1 MIALHRNRI
10 WLTVA
15 LALTALKLWLTRGQG
30 VYAIGNAGLDDRLFI
45 ELAQHLVRGE
55 WLGPYNEL
63 TLAKGPFYPLFIAAA
78 FLVSVP
84 LFLAQHLLYAV
95 ACGLFVRALRPAVT
109 WAGARLA
116 LYALLLSNPMTFDG
130 PSMGRVLGQQVSGPL
145 GLMIFAGLIA
155 LYLRRTEPARRLAPW
170 VVLLGVAGAAFYLT
184 GEGVL
189 WIVPSVLL
197 LAGAYLYGSW
207 QISRAAAQRAG
218 VWLGAALVLVV
229 LPILLVCVQNQRHY
243 DHCVSSELR
252 AADSPDDLGTGL
264 WPRLGWAVD
273 FVASFSR
280 FSARVPP
287 STGSPEELQ
296 LFRDLTH
303 ERLSPPVGELDKV
316 GAARYVLNGQKVEGL
331 QQIGKILRP
340 VLMALFWLAQALALL
355 RVAWLG
361 LRRQWNYPM
370 TVAIAAWGACAAAVI
385 RQAMIAASSPSVL
398 EVYAFAPVYP
408 LILVFISATLWETA
422 TAWSKR
428 GASSLRPTVPGA
440 SAG

>member
-1 MIALHRNRI
+1 MIALPRNRI
-10 WLTVA
+10 WLAVA

-30 VYAIGNAGLDDRLFI
+30 IYAIGGADDQHFI

-55 WLGPYNEL
+55 WLGPYSEL
-63 TLAKGPFYPLFIAAA
+63 TLVPGQFYPLFIAAA
-78 FLVSVP
+78 FVVGVP
-84 LFLAQHLLYAV
+84 LFLAQHLLYAA

-109 WAGARLA
+109 RAGARLA

-130 PSMGRVLGQQVSGPL
+130 PSMGRVLRQHLSGPL
-145 GLMIFAGLIA
+145 VLMVFAGLVA

-170 VVLLGVAGAAFYLT
+170 VLLLGLADAAFYLT

-189 WIVPSVLL
+189 WIVPSLLL

-207 QISRAAAQRAG
+207 QISRDAAQRAA
-218 VWLGAALVLVV
+218 VWLGVALAIAAFPV
-229 LPILLVCVQNQRHY
+229 LLVCVQNQRHY
-243 DHCVSSELR
+243 DRFSMSEFR
-252 AADSPDDLGTGL
+252 AAASPDDGGTGL
-264 WPRLGWAVD
+264 WSRLGSAVD

-331 QQIGKILRP
+331 QQIGKTLRP
-340 VLMALFWLAQALALL
+340 VLTTLFWLAQALALL

-361 LRRQWNYPM
+361 LRRQWNYPL
-370 TVAIAAWGACAAAVI
+370 TVAVAAWFACAAAVF
-385 RQAMIAASSPSVL
+385 RQAMIPASSSSVL
-398 EVYAFAPVYP
+398 VVSDFAPVY
-408 LILVFISATLWETA
+408 LLMLVFIGATGWERA
-422 TAWSKR
+422 AAWSKR
-428 GASSLRPTVPGA
+428 GAAPLPTTVPGA

>member
-1 MIALHRNRI
+1 M
-10 WLTVA
+10 
-15 LALTALKLWLTRGQG
+15 
-30 VYAIGNAGLDDRLFI
+30 
-45 ELAQHLVRGE
+45 
-55 WLGPYNEL
+55 
-63 TLAKGPFYPLFIAAA
+63 
-78 FLVSVP
+78 
-84 LFLAQHLLYAV
+84 
-95 ACGLFVRALRPAVT
+95 
-109 WAGARLA
+109 
-116 LYALLLSNPMTFDG
+116 
-130 PSMGRVLGQQVSGPL
+130 
-145 GLMIFAGLIA
+145 
-155 LYLRRTEPARRLAPW
+155 
-170 VVLLGVAGAAFYLT
+170 
-184 GEGVL
+184 
-189 WIVPSVLL
+189 
-197 LAGAYLYGSW
+197 
-207 QISRAAAQRAG
+207 
-218 VWLGAALVLVV
+218 
-229 LPILLVCVQNQRHY
+229 
-243 DHCVSSELR
+243 
-252 AADSPDDLGTGL
+252 
-264 WPRLGWAVD
+264 D

-385 RQAMIAASSPSVL
+385 RQAMSTASSPSVL